1 MRKLAAGLL
10 AFVLVFAAAACG
22 DDSGSSSSDTGGSGT
37 TSGGAGT
44 TGASS
49 GNFGDCD
56 ITVAKGSLGDVKLTS
71 DGELTVATNLPA
83 PGFWNGT
90 TPTASTGASS
100 TAWQPTSPRASASTR
115 SRS

>member
-22 DDSGSSSSDTGGSGT
+22 DDSGSSSSGTGGG
-37 TSGGAGT
+37 
-44 TGASS
+44 SS

-56 ITVAKGSLGDVKLTS
+56 ITVAKGSLGDVKLTT

-83 PGFWNGT
+83 PGFWNGND
-90 TPTASTGASS
+90 PEQHQRRASS
-100 TAWQPTSPRASASTR
+100 TAWRPTSPRASASTR
-115 SRS
+115 